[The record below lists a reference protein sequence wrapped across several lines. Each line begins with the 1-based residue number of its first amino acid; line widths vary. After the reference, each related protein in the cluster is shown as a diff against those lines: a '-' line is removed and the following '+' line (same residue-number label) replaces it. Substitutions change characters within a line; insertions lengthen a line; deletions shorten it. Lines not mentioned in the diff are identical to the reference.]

1 MQSVPTLE
9 TPLLCLLLAGPGLLC
24 PQPGGCLVGD
34 GRPHH
39 PAAELTG
46 KFEFSFPTL
55 GYRWEV
61 TGLPLQEQVQF
72 LSPTLLSSAPL

>member
-1 MQSVPTLE
+1 M
-9 TPLLCLLLAGPGLLC
+9 
-24 PQPGGCLVGD
+24 GD